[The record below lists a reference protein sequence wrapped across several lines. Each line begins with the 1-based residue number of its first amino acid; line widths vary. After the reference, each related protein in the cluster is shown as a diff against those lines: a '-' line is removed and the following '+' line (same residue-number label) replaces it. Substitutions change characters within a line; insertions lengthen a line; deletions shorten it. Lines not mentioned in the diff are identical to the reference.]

1 MDKDPR
7 KLADPGT
14 AAFQVDKYPFYLLNR
29 LVSRYNVVIESRLK
43 AVDLDI
49 PYWRVL
55 MVLGQTSPLSVG
67 QLADA
72 AVIPFSTMTRII
84 QRMAA
89 AGLIASKP
97 LETDNRVVEVS
108 LTARGRRKLR
118 AARKITAPIYAKVID
133 GLSVEEFE
141 ALTSCLDRLYGN
153 LAELVPVR
161 RRDNGSNGSN
171 AVS

>member
-14 AAFQVDKYPFYLLNR
+14 AAFQVNKYPFYLLNR
-29 LVSRYNVVIESRLK
+29 LVSRYNTIIESRLK
-43 AVDLDI
+43 TIDLEI

-55 MVLGQTSPLSVG
+55 MVLGETSPRSVG

-84 QRMAA
+84 QRMAS

-97 LETDNRVVEVS
+97 LQSDNRVVEVS
-108 LTARGRRKLR
+108 LTAEGRQKLR

-141 ALTSCLDRLYGN
+141 SLTDCLDRLYDN
-153 LAELVPVR
+153 LGELVPVR
-161 RRDNGSNGSN
+161 RRDNGANGSD
-171 AVS
+171 ALS